1 MTIHSLEN
9 LLVEE
14 LKDLMGA
21 EKQILEALP
30 KMVSAASS
38 PELKSALEDHQKQTR
53 KHVERLEEA
62 FRALEEKP
70 ESKTCKG
77 MAGLLAEGAELLKEE
92 MPDSVRDAAIIAAA
106 QRVEH
111 YEMAAYGAARAFAK
125 ELGRLD
131 VAQLLQAN
139 LDQEGDADRHL
150 TQIAEFGVNI
160 EAAQHAATVG

>member
-1 MTIHSLEN
+1 
-9 LLVEE
+9 
-14 LKDLMGA
+14 
-21 EKQILEALP
+21 
-30 KMVSAASS
+30 
-38 PELKSALEDHQKQTR
+38 
-53 KHVERLEEA
+53 
-62 FRALEEKP
+62 
-70 ESKTCKG
+70 